1 MKLEITRQRNEANEV
16 SISIDIIINEQKYQ
30 LSGYINFQDYDG
42 EIYISEIGVTNK
54 HEEELYEWCL
64 RHGHDYNELKDYIIN
79 NIELPKNDSHDHES
93 NSLSPDRPY
102 IRYKTSVL
110 EQMLEECNETYEMY
124 KISKELELREYKGEI
139 YNTKPYHLRKDIGS
153 PNTRN

>member
-42 EIYISEIGVTNK
+42 EIYISEIGVTNN

-64 RHGHDYNELKDYIIN
+64 RHGNDYHKLKDYIIDN
-79 NIELPKNDSHDHES
+79 AS
-93 NSLSPDRPY
+93 Y
-102 IRYKTSVL
+102 MTT
-110 EQMLEECNETYEMY
+110 NE
-124 KISKELELREYKGEI
+124 
-139 YNTKPYHLRKDIGS
+139 
-153 PNTRN
+153 